1 MEWRN
6 EVSSAHRFLCFFQL
20 ESIAFQFYNFSI
32 LIFLATITVY
42 EKNGLKY
49 KHSLLA
55 TSTSRMTPL
64 VRKDEKNPKIFRESV
79 NGFEGRNEI
88 RDTHIKDGRIRRK
101 ATRVVCLD
109 DDGTKRNR
117 LKLQSQWTSSVERF
131 FFLSLFSGLH
141 FKRNS
146 GGQPKTTNHPLLT
159 QLQIKP
165 SCPRS

>member
-1 MEWRN
+1 M
-6 EVSSAHRFLCFFQL
+6 
-20 ESIAFQFYNFSI
+20 
-32 LIFLATITVY
+32 Y

-101 ATRVVCLD
+101 ATRVVCL
-109 DDGTKRNR
+109 
-117 LKLQSQWTSSVERF
+117 ERKETGLNYKVNGRTAWKDF
-131 FFLSLFSGLH
+131 SFYPFFLVYILNGIAEAN
-141 FKRNS
+141 R
-146 GGQPKTTNHPLLT
+146 
-159 QLQIKP
+159 KP
-165 SCPRS
+165 RTIHC